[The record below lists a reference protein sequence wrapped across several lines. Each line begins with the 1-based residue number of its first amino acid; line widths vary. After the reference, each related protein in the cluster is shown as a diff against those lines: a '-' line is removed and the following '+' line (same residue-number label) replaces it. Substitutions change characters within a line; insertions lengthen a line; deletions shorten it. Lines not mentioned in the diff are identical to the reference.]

1 MYLLYSGHS
10 RLCFQVGGVPSVC
23 YSPYFRLYF
32 FTSVLVV
39 FCSLVRAGHE
49 DFTTLME
56 VI

>member
-39 FCSLVRAGHE
+39 FCSLVSAGHE